1 MVTMCPSTLKY
12 CDMRSRLLLG
22 GVLVLL
28 CFVSLSVWRYMPIYP
43 DEIAFRLQLGRYI
56 QDGGV
61 VHGFEGL
68 YPLCATSINETPF
81 IFVAP
86 AWVFSWFDLTFS
98 PTEVRTLPFITV
110 IVVVFLAVLYSVQGR
125 DPKAAVI
132 VSTAFIGVAGSGLVL
147 ARYEYVQILNFASC
161 LGAFIYLQL
170 VSSRMRLRHVVF
182 IMLLFSS
189 LASIYS
195 HVQGLLFVPLTLYLA
210 YHLIHPDLGRSR
222 AALLITVLL
231 YIMAQSAIR
240 FHNLACAGYPEI
252 EMFWA
257 RMTFNLTEFKSLNW
271 CDWIKVKFDRYFLS
285 FLYLPNYTAEYLP
298 SIIVTETLLNNLLI
312 AVNKSVKVLL
322 SINILLFFFVTISMV
337 TIVVKQHLMCRKL
350 GAKWSVA
357 ILDNVQLIALMLVV
371 LPLSFLFIYDSAQNF
386 YRSFFINFV
395 IAVTLSLLLSR
406 VSLYYMRP
414 LTVLYFFLCE
424 VVVILSLVINAWW
437 FTDRLQG
444 GYEGPSISLSRDWD
458 GIGRDVTRLV
468 KDCEIDVSKGRII
481 LDDMTYQ
488 SLKSYPILYGATYLK
503 LSADIVKASMAD
515 AIEKVRPNY
524 AIARCDT
531 LRGTS
536 IGFQKSSNELC
547 CTNFLINGSRNQ

>member
-1 MVTMCPSTLKY
+1 MVTTCLSTLKH

-28 CFVSLSVWRYMPIYP
+28 CFVALSVWRYMPIYP

-68 YPLCATSINETPF
+68 YPLCASSINETPF
-81 IFVAP
+81 IFFAP
-86 AWVFSWFDLTFS
+86 AWVFSWLDLTFS
-98 PTEVRTLPFITV
+98 PTEIRTLPFITV
-110 IVVVFLAVLYSVQGR
+110 IVVVFLAVLYAVQGR

-147 ARYEYVQILNFASC
+147 ARYEYVQILNIAFC
-161 LGAFIYLQL
+161 LGAFNYLQL
-170 VSSRMRLRHVVF
+170 VSSRTRLRYVVF

-210 YHLIHPDLGRSR
+210 YHLIHRDLGRAR
-222 AALLITVLL
+222 AVLLITVLL
-231 YIMAQSAIR
+231 FIMAQSAIR

-252 EMFWA
+252 ELFWA

-298 SIIVTETLLNNLLI
+298 GIIVAETLLKNAIITVNLSI
-312 AVNKSVKVLL
+312 KVLL
-322 SINILLFFFVTISMV
+322 SINMLLLFFVTIFLV
-337 TIVVKQHLMCRKL
+337 TIGFKRHLVSRQF
-350 GAKWSVA
+350 GAKWSA
-357 ILDNVQLIALMLVV
+357 TIFDNVQLIALV
-371 LPLSFLFIYDSAQNF
+371 LIVFPIYFLFIYDSAQNF

-414 LTVLYFFLCE
+414 FTVLYFFLCE
-424 VVVILSLVINAWW
+424 VVVISSLVFNAWW
-437 FTDRLQG
+437 FTDRMQG
-444 GYEGPSISLSRDWD
+444 GYEGPSISLSRDWG
-458 GIGRDVTRLV
+458 GIDRDVTTLV
-468 KDCEIDVSKGRII
+468 KDCDIDLSKGRIV

-503 LSADIVKASMAD
+503 LSVDIVKASMSD

-536 IGFQKSSNELC
+536 IGFQKSTNGLC
-547 CTNFLINGSRNQ
+547 CTNFLING